1 VTPARPSPAR
11 AVWRPWT
18 VAATLGVTAVGAL
31 ALHLMGRRL
40 WCTCGSSIPWAWDI
54 WSAHNSQHVIDP
66 YTFTHVLHGAL
77 FYALLWLLVRG
88 RAPALRGLLAVAVE
102 VAWEIG
108 ENTNTVIEAYREST
122 IALNYYGDSIVNS
135 VADVAAFVVGYVL
148 AMTLPT
154 LVSVAGFVAVEAA
167 LLLSIRD
174 SLLLNVL
181 MLVHPIQAIKTW
193 QLGG

>member
-18 VAATLGVTAVGAL
+18 IAATLGLTAVGAL

-40 WCTCGSSIPWAWDI
+40 WCACGSSSPWAWDI

-88 RAPALRGLLAVAVE
+88 RAPALRALLAVAVE
-102 VAWEIG
+102 G
-108 ENTNTVIEAYREST
+108 EST

-167 LLLSIRD
+167 LLLFIRD
-174 SLLLNVL
+174 SLMLNVL